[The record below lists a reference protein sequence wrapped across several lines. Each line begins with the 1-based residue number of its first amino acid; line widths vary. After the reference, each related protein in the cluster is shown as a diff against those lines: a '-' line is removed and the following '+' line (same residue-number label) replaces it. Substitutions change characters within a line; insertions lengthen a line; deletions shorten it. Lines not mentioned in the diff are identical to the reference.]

1 MKNITKSIVSLFLV
15 SLLMFSSCD
24 SFLEEDFRSGITTDN
39 FFNNDAEAQ
48 LAVNGLYRLLHNNNL
63 YRQRGI
69 DDFYTHG
76 ADEVSP
82 SRNVNG
88 PVINYQFAEGVSD
101 GYGTWNKLYELARNS
116 ALFLSSIEAS
126 EKISETAKNQ
136 AVGEI
141 LFMRALCYYHLT
153 NIWGDV
159 PYFRELPSN
168 EELSTI
174 TRSPKTEIRTD
185 MKADLTRAISLLP
198 SSYSGSD
205 LGRATKWAATMLKA
219 KFHLLDSEWQPCLT
233 ECKSI
238 IENSPHRLLD
248 NFADVFDQSN
258 PANQYNDEHIFVVDF
273 TADPA
278 FGEGNTTRTDDYNPR
293 IRDEPSNRNGNA
305 VDADGN
311 PVLKANG
318 TQMKRWEY
326 FQSLLLAQNEDMTG
340 YGWSVPMP
348 ELADQTNWQEGD
360 LRYDATIVTEYIGFK
375 LSFPYFR
382 KNWNLDQVN
391 SLRGNHPENYIVF
404 RMADVY
410 LMAAECENE
419 LNGPGNAYQ
428 YVNKVRERAFEPDQP
443 WAGMTQEQFRVAMYD
458 ERKFELCAE
467 GHRRMDLIRWG
478 ILLDVVRNTVERPWN
493 NAAANI
499 QPKHVLYPIPLEE
512 IQLNPNLL
520 ETDPTNNGYR

>member
-1 MKNITKSIVSLFLV
+1 MKSITKIILSVFLV
-15 SLLMFSSCD
+15 GLLMFSSCD

-39 FFNNDAEAQ
+39 FFNNDAEAE
-48 LAVNGLYRLLHNNNL
+48 LAVNGLYRLLHDNNL
-63 YRQRGI
+63 YRQRGL
-69 DDFYTHG
+69 DNFYTHG
-76 ADEVSP
+76 ADVVAA

-88 PVINYQFAEGVSD
+88 TVHNYLIAEGVGD

-126 EKISETAKNQ
+126 ENISEAAKNQ
-136 AVGEI
+136 AIGEI

-174 TRSPKTEIRTD
+174 KRSPKEQIRAD
-185 MKADLTRAISLLP
+185 MKEDLTRAISLLP
-198 SSYSGSD
+198 DSYSGSD
-205 LGRATKWAATMLKA
+205 LGRASKWAATMLKA
-219 KFHLLDSEWQPCLT
+219 KFHLFDGEWQQCLT
-233 ECKSI
+233 ECQSI
-238 IENSPHRLLD
+238 INNSPHVLLD
-248 NFADVFDQSN
+248 NFADVFDQSD
-258 PANQYNDEHIFVVDF
+258 PANQYNDELIFVVDF

-278 FGEGNTTRTDDYNPR
+278 FGGGNTTRTDDYNPR
-293 IRDEPSNRNGNA
+293 IRDEPSNRNGDTI
-305 VDADGN
+305 V
-311 PVLKANG
+311 NG
-318 TQMKRWEY
+318 VSMKRWKY
-326 FQSLLLAQNEDMTG
+326 FQSLLQAQNEDMTG
-340 YGWSVPMP
+340 YGWSVPLP
-348 ELADQTNWQEGD
+348 ELADQANWQDGD
-360 LRYDATIVTEYIGFK
+360 LRYDATIVTEYLGWK
-375 LSFPYFR
+375 LHFPYFR

-410 LMAAECENE
+410 LMAAEAENE
-419 LNGPGNAYQ
+419 LNGPDNAYQ

-443 WAGMTQEQFRVAMYD
+443 FSGMSQEELRLALRD

-478 ILLDVVRNTVERPWN
+478 ILLDVVKTVKHRSWN
-493 NAAANI
+493 NPADNI

-512 IQLNPNLL
+512 ILLNPALL